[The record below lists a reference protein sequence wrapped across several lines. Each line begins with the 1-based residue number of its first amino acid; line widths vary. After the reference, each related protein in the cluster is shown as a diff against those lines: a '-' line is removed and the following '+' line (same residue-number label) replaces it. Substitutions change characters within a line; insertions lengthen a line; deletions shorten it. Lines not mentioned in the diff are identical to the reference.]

1 MEHYME
7 IRLLPD
13 PEFPPTVLM
22 NALYGKLH
30 RAFVELSS
38 DRVGVSFPDVDE
50 ARPTLGERLR
60 LHSNAD
66 DLEQLQAL
74 NWLTGMRDHIELS
87 PITHVPANTKYCCV
101 RRVQAKSSPERLR
114 RRLMRR
120 KGLDEQE
127 ARLRIPD
134 SAANYLNLPFVTL
147 NSQSTGQHFRLFI
160 QHQSVQ
166 TEPVLGKFSTY
177 GLSPTATVAW
187 F

>member
-1 MEHYME
+1 MDYYIN
-7 IRLLPD
+7 IRIRPD
-13 PEFPPTVLM
+13 PEFPSTVLM
-22 NALYGKLH
+22 NALYAKFH
-30 RAFVELSS
+30 RALVELKS
-38 DRVGVSFPDVDE
+38 DEIGVSFPDYS
-50 ARPTLGERLR
+50 PKQLGKRLR
-60 LHSNAD
+60 LHGSFNS
-66 DLEQLQAL
+66 LSQLMDL

-87 PITHVPANTKYCCV
+87 PITLVPANTKYCCV
-101 RRVQAKSSPERLR
+101 RRVQAKSSAERLR

-134 SAANYLNLPFVTL
+134 TVANYLNLPFVTL

-160 QHQSVQ
+160 QHQEIQ
-166 TEPVLGKFSTY
+166 TESVLGKFSAY